1 MHLLRC
7 CSERKHAA
15 GIKFVTTLQIKFDA
29 FTLALK
35 GLCFPLHILLQPI
48 EPVLGHT
55 ANLACWMLVDF
66 PCDITARCLQRH
78 LQLCCL
84 VSLPA
89 GLSRAGMALAA
100 RLMSRLI
107 WSRSIFAAHTH
118 PLCYHHVDAHDGRQL
133 CGEVLRCA
141 GPDHLDVPG
150 SSERPCRVT
159 LLALAEG
166 AAAATITLRNQATG
180 EHMFWTLAY
189 SAAPAPVRHE
199 KNKLYNN
206 ENLMSW
212 AATLALQYSSHP
224 CPAISRTR

>member
-1 MHLLRC
+1 M
-7 CSERKHAA
+7 
-15 GIKFVTTLQIKFDA
+15 G
-29 FTLALK
+29 
-35 GLCFPLHILLQPI
+35 
-48 EPVLGHT
+48 
-55 ANLACWMLVDF
+55 
-66 PCDITARCLQRH
+66 
-78 LQLCCL
+78 
-84 VSLPA
+84 
-89 GLSRAGMALAA
+89 
-100 RLMSRLI
+100 
-107 WSRSIFAAHTH
+107 
-118 PLCYHHVDAHDGRQL
+118 
-133 CGEVLRCA
+133 CA

-212 AATLALQYSSHP
+212 DRNPCFAVQQSSMPCHLSHTIAITAIFECMHDSNWRCLFQVCMWPLNLLGDHSIQGHHVGTPGLVLCWSARCGARQQQYLAWPPPSWRRCLLLSPATTLG
-224 CPAISRTR
+224 